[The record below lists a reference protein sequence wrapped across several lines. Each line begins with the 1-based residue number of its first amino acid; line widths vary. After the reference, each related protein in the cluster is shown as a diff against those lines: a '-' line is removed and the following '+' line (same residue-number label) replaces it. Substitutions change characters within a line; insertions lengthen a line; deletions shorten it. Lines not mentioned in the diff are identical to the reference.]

1 MVEKRINPLVK
12 TVLEIGPVLAF
23 FGAYMAVKDQTFTVM
38 EQDYSGFIAVTAGFV
53 PVLLLS
59 IFLLKRLSGRVSRM
73 QVITA
78 VLVIVF
84 GGLTIYLNDER
95 FFKMKT
101 TIVYGLFSVIL
112 ATGLAFR
119 KSWLAYVMGEL
130 MPMRDEGWMI
140 LTRRLALAFGVLA
153 AGNEAVWRTMSTE
166 AWVKIETFAF
176 PVALFLF
183 LWVQIM
189 MLQPYFIEEETALEE

>member
-12 TVLEIGPVLAF
+12 TVLEIGPALAF

-53 PVLLLS
+53 PVMLLS

-101 TIVYGLFSVIL
+101 TIVYGLFAVIL

-130 MPMRDEGWMI
+130 MPMREEGWMI

-166 AWVKIETFAF
+166 TWVKIETFAF

-183 LWVQIM
+183 LWFQIM
-189 MLQPYFIEEETALEE
+189 ALQPYFIEEDAGPGE